1 MSNNKFVYFKME
13 KVDDESAD
21 SAASDFSHPIS
32 VFGCIYPHALMRYI
46 VDLGSKTGSTVPT
59 SPVAASRSSSSRR
72 HPACTCH
79 LASAIVKMLYVH
91 PLSKHQAPW
100 DRRVASIPHVVASWF
115 QLAGWLHV
123 YSPILYSDINKV
135 RACTHRWMHKY
146 SMLV

>member
-1 MSNNKFVYFKME
+1 MSNNKFVYFEME
-13 KVDDESAD
+13 EVDDESAD

-59 SPVAASRSSSSRR
+59 APVAASRSSSSRR

-115 QLAGWLHV
+115 QLASWLA
-123 YSPILYSDINKV
+123 
-135 RACTHRWMHKY
+135 ACI
-146 SMLV
+146 